1 MSTKT
6 VKAQR
11 TEFTMNNEDYRM
23 DRYKSRTV
31 LVFKKINGVYDFVS
45 AKQIIR
51 LKLNEINPIYI
62 SMSNYFFNNL
72 TKLSAIEYETLS
84 SISRIILKIFP
95 VTFPHSS
102 SKDP

>member
-51 LKLNEINPIYI
+51 LKLILKNIPWKKQKIKIQDILEIN
-62 SMSNYFFNNL
+62 
-72 TKLSAIEYETLS
+72 
-84 SISRIILKIFP
+84 
-95 VTFPHSS
+95 
-102 SKDP
+102 

>member
-23 DRYKSRTV
+23 DRYNSRTV

-51 LKLNEINPIYI
+51 LKLNEINPQEY
-62 SMSNYFFNNL
+62 SMEKTKNQNTRYLGNKL
-72 TKLSAIEYETLS
+72 TN
-84 SISRIILKIFP
+84 ILNK
-95 VTFPHSS
+95 
-102 SKDP
+102 

>member
-51 LKLNEINPIYI
+51 LKLNEINPQEF
-62 SMSNYFFNNL
+62 SMEKTKNQNTRYLGNKL
-72 TKLSAIEYETLS
+72 TNTLN
-84 SISRIILKIFP
+84 K
-95 VTFPHSS
+95 
-102 SKDP
+102 

>member
-31 LVFKKINGVYDFVS
+31 LVFKKINGAYDFVS

-51 LKLNEINPIYI
+51 LKLNEINPQEF
-62 SMSNYFFNNL
+62 SMEKTKNQNTRYLGNKL
-72 TKLSAIEYETLS
+72 TN
-84 SISRIILKIFP
+84 ILNK
-95 VTFPHSS
+95 
-102 SKDP
+102 